1 MSELVALNGLK
12 SRNRIRIGQK
22 LRLPSDVT
30 PATRNVA
37 YKKPNP
43 PSAPSASR
51 QRTTAPPESGHYK
64 VRRGD
69 NLTKI
74 ADRFGLSVA
83 ELVSMNTLKSR
94 NRIFVGQRLRVDP
107 ASKVPSKSAKT
118 AHPDAVATLS
128 PARGANPSS
137 SDLASANGPK
147 ATLELAKSTEGSDP
161 IEISDESATEPSP
174 GLLADPSDYTVS
186 SNGTIRVQTN
196 ETLGHYAEWLGLRTS
211 RLRTINGLSYGE
223 PVVVQQ
229 RLRLDFSNSRPEDFE
244 LVRIEY
250 HRSLQEEFFAEWEIE
265 GTLIH
270 RVGPGDSLWL
280 LSTRRFDVP
289 IWLLRQYNPD
299 VDLNA
304 LSTGT
309 PLTIPTLRQRSSIN
323 VDGSASS

>member
-1 MSELVALNGLK
+1 
-12 SRNRIRIGQK
+12 
-22 LRLPSDVT
+22 VT

-43 PSAPSASR
+43 PSASSPRR
-51 QRTTAPPESGHYK
+51 QRTSAPPESGYYK

-69 NLTKI
+69 NLTRI

-83 ELVSMNTLKSR
+83 ELVSMNSLKSR
-94 NRIFVGQRLRVDP
+94 NRISVGQRLRVDP
-107 ASKVPSKSAKT
+107 ASQVASKSAKT
-118 AHPDAVATLS
+118 AHPDAIAALS

-137 SDLASANGPK
+137 SDLANANGPK
-147 ATLELAKSTEGSDP
+147 ATPELELAKSVENGDS
-161 IEISDESATEPSP
+161 IETSDESAIEPSP

-244 LVRIEY
+244 RVRIEY

-309 PLTIPTLRQRSSIN
+309 PLTIPTLRHRNTLDADS
-323 VDGSASS
+323 SASS